1 MKTKQCI
8 TFLILLC
15 LSVTP
20 GVALATT
27 YQINWYNEAQC
38 PDASKCSCK
47 EVSGYTKGSE
57 SLKKT
62 IAPLAYETW
71 SSMTITNT
79 NLNPLS
85 TCTMVLTATN
95 CSYYACK
102 DTSPTTQQCGYWTD
116 SKTVELPCNKG
127 KAYVDYY
134 SNGGFQINFQK
145 D

>member
-1 MKTKQCI
+1 
-8 TFLILLC
+8 
-15 LSVTP
+15 
-20 GVALATT
+20 
-27 YQINWYNEAQC
+27 
-38 PDASKCSCK
+38 
-47 EVSGYTKGSE
+47 
-57 SLKKT
+57 
-62 IAPLAYETW
+62 
-71 SSMTITNT
+71 MTITNT

-102 DTSPTTQQCGYWTD
+102 DTSPTTQKCGYWTD